1 MAQHYF
7 SLTKNEWEIMEVMWK
22 AGRPLSRAEVIAL
35 SEDRTWRASSFHVLM
50 NSLLEKGA
58 VKVVG
63 FVLNTKKYARTFAPA
78 ISEVEYAAMQVK
90 SMPSYTPK
98 FIPALVSTLMP
109 ESDNEEILEELKAR
123 LKAVEE
129 KEQPHDEGEC

>member
-63 FVLNTKKYARTFAPA
+63 FGDAGQIHAFLHA
-78 ISEVEYAAMQVK
+78 
-90 SMPSYTPK
+90 
-98 FIPALVSTLMP
+98 
-109 ESDNEEILEELKAR
+109 EIHSGPGFDADAGKR
-123 LKAVEE
+123 
-129 KEQPHDEGEC
+129 